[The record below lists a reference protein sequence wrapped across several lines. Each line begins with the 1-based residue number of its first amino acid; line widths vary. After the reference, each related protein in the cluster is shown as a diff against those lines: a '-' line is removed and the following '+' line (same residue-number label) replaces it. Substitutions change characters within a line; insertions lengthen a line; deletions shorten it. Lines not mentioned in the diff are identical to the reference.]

1 MNNKDIINFKNQINN
16 FSIDEL
22 NDERVKLQEQM
33 SKMILENDLLSDI
46 QDNLYKKAL
55 DFYKGTQ
62 YEPINSLTRGVYGKV
77 ENAAISV
84 RNI

>member
-33 SKMILENDLLSDI
+33 SKMILENDLLVKISI
-46 QDNLYKKAL
+46 VETAL
-55 DFYKGTQ
+55 QEKLEKETKNG
-62 YEPINSLTRGVYGKV
+62 
-77 ENAAISV
+77 
-84 RNI
+84 

>member
-33 SKMILENDLLSDI
+33 SKMILENDLLVKISI
-46 QDNLYKKAL
+46 VETAL
-55 DFYKGTQ
+55 QEKIEKETKNG
-62 YEPINSLTRGVYGKV
+62 
-77 ENAAISV
+77 
-84 RNI
+84 

>member
-33 SKMILENDLLSDI
+33 SKMILENDLLIKISI
-46 QDNLYKKAL
+46 VETAL
-55 DFYKGTQ
+55 QEKLEKETKNG
-62 YEPINSLTRGVYGKV
+62 
-77 ENAAISV
+77 
-84 RNI
+84 

>member
-33 SKMILENDLLSDI
+33 SKMILENDLLIKISI
-46 QDNLYKKAL
+46 VETALQEKLKKET
-55 DFYKGTQ
+55 KNG
-62 YEPINSLTRGVYGKV
+62 
-77 ENAAISV
+77 
-84 RNI
+84 

>member
-33 SKMILENDLLSDI
+33 SKMILENDLLIKISI
-46 QDNLYKKAL
+46 GETAL
-55 DFYKGTQ
+55 QEKLEKETKNG
-62 YEPINSLTRGVYGKV
+62 
-77 ENAAISV
+77 
-84 RNI
+84 